1 MTTRKVFHC
10 IVDDT
15 ALITNIS
22 EIKNWVFRG
31 VITLV
36 VPVYSECISSRRGD
50 FHANHDIALERL
62 QILRQDGSQ
71 IGMNAREAQKFLD
84 QVTSGKDGFSEKS
97 VTIQEPDEQYK
108 KWAGVEAHFILDTPK
123 EQDENATPTE
133 EDMKG
138 KTLVAEE
145 PERPQSS
152 GGSNAQML
160 LNKLNFAKALEQ
172 SSPNSTPPTSPTS
185 SGRPSSKTSPVV
197 MNSSMITDDVSATPQ
212 MLKPLINSVVWYT
225 YEKKSNVENPDF
237 LFLTN
242 AAETAALA
250 RGFGV
255 MPKNIHQLRT
265 SIGMEDQEVK
275 NHEKFSKKHLTPPA
289 TAIADNEPKGLL
301 KYDEDSDDDDVVVFK
316 ARGRG
321 TRGTTSNRGS
331 PVGTLRGKPGMQR
344 SPAASMSIP
353 NGQVKPQVPLEE
365 IDPDSF
371 DRGSFARGS
380 VPLANTGNNHYHN
393 NHHPSNFHGFPR
405 GLGPRGGFSP
415 AGPSRG
421 GFSRGA
427 PRGGFA
433 DRGSVRGRGRLF
445 VP

>member
-1 MTTRKVFHC
+1 MR
-10 IVDDT
+10 
-15 ALITNIS
+15 
-22 EIKNWVFRG
+22 
-31 VITLV
+31 LV
-36 VPVYSECISSRRGD
+36 KSD
-50 FHANHDIALERL
+50 FDANHHVALERL
-62 QILRQDGSQ
+62 QVLRQDGSQ

-84 QVTSGKDGFSEKS
+84 QVTSGKDGFPEKS

-108 KWAGVEAHFILDTPK
+108 RWAEVEARFIVETPK
-123 EQDENATPTE
+123 EQDDATPTE
-133 EDMKG
+133 GDVKVETPVAPEEEDS
-138 KTLVAEE
+138 
-145 PERPQSS
+145 ERPQSS
-152 GGSNAQML
+152 GGSLSQML
-160 LNKLNFAKALEQ
+160 LSKLNFAKGVQ
-172 SSPNSTPPTSPTS
+172 RSSPSSTPPTSPTS

-242 AAETAALA
+242 AAETASLA

-255 MPKNIHQLRT
+255 LPKNIHQLRT
-265 SIGMEDQEVK
+265 AIAMEDQEVK

-301 KYDEDSDDDDVVVFK
+301 KYEEDSDDDDVVVFK

-331 PVGTLRGKPGMQR
+331 PVGTLRGKLGLQR
-344 SPAASMSIP
+344 SPAASVSTP
-353 NGQVKPQVPLEE
+353 NGQVKPQVPVEE

-380 VPLANTGNNHYHN
+380 VPLANTGNNNHH
-393 NHHPSNFHGFPR
+393 NHHPNNFHGFPR
-405 GLGPRGGFSP
+405 GPGPRGGFSP

-421 GFSRGA
+421 GFHRGA

>member
-1 MTTRKVFHC
+1 MTARKVFHC

-36 VPVYSECISSRRGD
+36 VPVYTVD
-50 FHANHDIALERL
+50 RL
-62 QILRQDGSQ
+62 HILRKDTSQ

-84 QVTSGKDGFSEKS
+84 QVTSGKDGFSGRS
-97 VTIQEPDEQYK
+97 VTIQEPHEQYNT
-108 KWAGVEAHFILDTPK
+108 WADAEAHFISDTSK
-123 EQDENATPTE
+123 EQEADVTPTE
-133 EDMKG
+133 ENVKA
-138 KTLVAEE
+138 KVSIAPEAEE

-152 GGSNAQML
+152 GGALSQML
-160 LNKLNFAKALEQ
+160 LSKLNFAKGPSQ
-172 SSPNSTPPTSPTS
+172 SSPTSTPPTSPTS

-197 MNSSMITDDVSATPQ
+197 MNASMIKDDASATPQ

-225 YEKKSNVENPDF
+225 YEKKSNVDNPDF

-250 RGFGV
+250 RNFGV
-255 MPKNIHQLRT
+255 APKNIHQLRT
-265 SIGMEDQEVK
+265 AIGMEDQELK
-275 NHEKFSKKHLTPPA
+275 NHEKFSQKHLTPPA
-289 TAIADNEPKGLL
+289 TAIAENEPKGLL
-301 KYDEDSDDDDVVVFK
+301 KYEEDSDDDDVVVFK

-321 TRGTTSNRGS
+321 TRGTASTRGS
-331 PVGTLRGKPGMQR
+331 PIGTMRGKPSMQR
-344 SPAASMSIP
+344 SPANSMSTP
-353 NGQVKPQVPLEE
+353 SGQVKPQVPLEE

-380 VPLANTGNNHYHN
+380 VPLANTGNNH
-393 NHHPSNFHGFPR
+393 HHPNTFQGFPR
-405 GLGPRGGFSP
+405 GPGPRGGFSQ

-421 GFSRGA
+421 GFYRGA
-427 PRGGFA
+427 PRGGFV
-433 DRGSVRGRGRLF
+433 DRGSNRGRGRLF